1 MNDAGELFNELYCI
15 NKEKYG
21 EEKESLDKK
30 DMKNIDDTKLSL
42 SDDYL
47 YESEE
52 EEKNKL
58 IKLLIKKN
66 HIKNQQKMMQ

>member
-1 MNDAGELFNELYCI
+1 MNDAGELFNELYYI
-15 NKEKYG
+15 NKEKYR

-30 DMKNIDDTKLSL
+30 DMKNIDDTKLCL

-66 HIKNQQKMMQ
+66 HIKTNRR

>member
-1 MNDAGELFNELYCI
+1 MNDAEELFNELYYI

-30 DMKNIDDTKLSL
+30 YMKNINDTKLSL